1 MSLTKHE
8 QSHIKL
14 RSFFGVCFVVMH
26 SILLIFRP
34 AQRFL
39 ALSLPLLLSQSL
51 AQAQGFGGGPPPM
64 RQHRATEAQPITLVP
79 ADQKPPGSPASEI
92 TLQSPSR
99 LIKANAIPDHLVGPF
114 PNRGNPHSIEPQSYS
129 FTLPAAPTAAA
140 QITPLH
146 ASAHNGAPQGPPNQP
161 FGIALNGVLFDP
173 GTAEFWNG
181 DRASD
186 WNYEAL
192 GGAVPLGL
200 DENHAHVQPSGAY
213 HYHGL
218 PKPVMD
224 QLSLKPDQ
232 HSPLIGWAADG
243 FPIYALRGYADPKDP
258 ASGMKTLRSSYV
270 LKTGPRPE
278 PPSGP
283 GGTHDGAFIQ
293 DYTFVPGSG
302 DLDECNGRFT
312 LTPEFP
318 EGTYAYFL
326 TAEWPV
332 IPRAFH
338 GTPIP
343 LRGPSGSSKGKS
355 KGKGKG
361 KGPPR

>member
-1 MSLTKHE
+1 
-8 QSHIKL
+8 
-14 RSFFGVCFVVMH
+14 MH
-26 SILLIFRP
+26 SLIP
-34 AQRFL
+34 ASSLSLRLVSL
-39 ALSLPLLLSQSL
+39 ALPLLGYHAPLH
-51 AQAQGFGGGPPPM
+51 AQGFGGAPPPM
-64 RQHRATEAQPITLVP
+64 RQQRATETRPMTLVP
-79 ADQKPPGSPASEI
+79 ADQKPPGTPASEI
-92 TLQSPSR
+92 TTQGPNR

-114 PNRGNPHSIEPQSYS
+114 PNRGNPHSIEPQSYL
-129 FTLPAAPTAAA
+129 FTLPATPSAASKV
-140 QITPLH
+140 TPLH
-146 ASAHNGAPQGPPNQP
+146 FSAKNGASQGPPNQP
-161 FGIALNGVLFDP
+161 FGIALNGILFDP

-224 QLSLKPDQ
+224 QLNLKPDQ
-232 HSPLIGWAADG
+232 HSPLIGWASDG
-243 FPIYALRGYADPKDP
+243 FPIYALRGYSNPKDP
-258 ASGMKTLRSSYV
+258 ASGMKTLRSSYA
-270 LKTGPRPE
+270 LKSGQRPA

-293 DYTFVPGSG
+293 DYAFVPGSG
-302 DLDECNGRFT
+302 DLDECNGRVT
-312 LTPEFP
+312 ITPEFP

-338 GTPIP
+338 GTPAT
-343 LRGPSGSSKGKS
+343 LRGPGGPSGKGKS

-361 KGPPR
+361 PPR